1 MKKTSKPM
9 ERRTQL
15 KLGTRLLLLL
25 CIMGFGLIVASVA
38 TLLVIKQSMLA
49 MLTIQDIFAFIL
61 PAVVAM
67 ALFYLRPL
75 HVMGLDRMPSL
86 KALAVV
92 VVFYLVSLPAMN
104 WLVDFNGSMVLPS
117 WMSGVE
123 EAMRLAEDMA
133 ADATKQIL
141 DINTIPQLLFCLFVV
156 GLMAGLSEEML
167 FRGAMQRTMQDSR
180 LGAHTAIWVTA
191 IVFSAFHMQF
201 FGFLP
206 RMLLGAW
213 LGYLFVWTRSLW
225 VPIIAHTLNNSTV
238 VVMSYLAGKGV
249 VPEGFGDNLGL
260 PADGAFPWMATAS
273 LVLSI
278 AIALWAARSFRN
290 EKKHGVGISDDTHT
304 EATA

>member
-1 MKKTSKPM
+1 M
-9 ERRTQL
+9 EKRTQL

-38 TLLVIKQSMLA
+38 TKLLIKQSMLA

-123 EAMRLAEDMA
+123 EAMRQAEDMA

-290 EKKHGVGISDDTHT
+290 EKHGVEVSDDTHT

>member
-1 MKKTSKPM
+1 M
-9 ERRTQL
+9 EKRTQL

-25 CIMGFGLIVASVA
+25 CIMGFGLMVASVA
-38 TLLVIKQSMLA
+38 TKLLIKQSMLA

-123 EAMRLAEDMA
+123 EAMRQAEDMA

-290 EKKHGVGISDDTHT
+290 EKHGVEVSDDTHT

>member
-25 CIMGFGLIVASVA
+25 CIMGFGLMVASVE
-38 TLLVIKQSMLA
+38 TKLLIKQSMLA

-61 PAVVAM
+61 PSVVAM

-123 EAMRLAEDMA
+123 EAMRQAEDMA

-290 EKKHGVGISDDTHT
+290 EKHGVEVSDGTHT

>member
-38 TLLVIKQSMLA
+38 TKLLIKQSMLA

-67 ALFYLRPL
+67 ALFYLHPL
-75 HVMGLDRMPSL
+75 HVMGLDRMPSF

-123 EAMRLAEDMA
+123 EAMRQAEDMA

-167 FRGAMQRTMQDSR
+167 FRGAMQRTMRDSR

-290 EKKHGVGISDDTHT
+290 EKHGVEVSDDTHT

>member
-1 MKKTSKPM
+1 MKKSCKPM
-9 ERRTQL
+9 ERKNQY
-15 KLGTRLLLLL
+15 KLSTRLLLLL
-25 CIMGFGLIVASVA
+25 CIMGFGFIVASVM
-38 TLLVIKQSMLA
+38 TLLVIKQGMLA

-61 PAVVAM
+61 PALAAM

-75 HVMGLDRMPSL
+75 HVMGLDRAPSL
-86 KALAVV
+86 KALALV

-117 WMSGVE
+117 WLSGVDE
-123 EAMRLAEDMA
+123 LMRKAEDLA

-141 DINTIPQLLFCLFVV
+141 DINTVPQLLSCLFVV

-180 LGAHTAIWVTA
+180 MGVHTAIWVTA
-191 IVFSAFHMQF
+191 IVFSAFHLQF

-206 RMLLGAW
+206 RLMLGAW

-225 VPIIAHTLNNSTV
+225 VPIVAHTLNNSTV
-238 VVMSYLAGKGV
+238 VVMSYLSGKGI
-249 VPEGFGDNLGL
+249 VPEGFGDSLGL
-260 PADGAFPWMATAS
+260 PAEGAFPWLAVAS
-273 LVLSI
+273 LVLSV
-278 AIALWAARSFRN
+278 ALALWAARSFSK
-290 EKKHGVGISDDTHT
+290 EKHGMEVNDNTHK

>member
-1 MKKTSKPM
+1 M
-9 ERRTQL
+9 EKRTQL

-25 CIMGFGLIVASVA
+25 CIMGFGLMVASVA
-38 TLLVIKQSMLA
+38 TRLLIMQSMLA

-123 EAMRLAEDMA
+123 EAMRQAEDMA

-180 LGAHTAIWVTA
+180 MGVHTAIWVTA

-206 RMLLGAW
+206 RMMLGAW

-225 VPIIAHTLNNSTV
+225 VPVIAHTLNNSTV

-273 LVLSI
+273 LVLSV

-290 EKKHGVGISDDTHT
+290 EKHGVEVSDDTHT

>member
-25 CIMGFGLIVASVA
+25 CIMGFGLMVASVA
-38 TLLVIKQSMLA
+38 TKLLIKQSMLA

-123 EAMRLAEDMA
+123 EAMRQAEDMA

-273 LVLSI
+273 LVMSI

-290 EKKHGVGISDDTHT
+290 EKHGVEVSDDTHT

>member
-38 TLLVIKQSMLA
+38 TKLLIKQSMLA

-123 EAMRLAEDMA
+123 EAMRQAEDMA

-290 EKKHGVGISDDTHT
+290 EKHGVEVSDDTHT
-304 EATA
+304 EVTA

>member
-25 CIMGFGLIVASVA
+25 CIMGFGLMVASVA
-38 TLLVIKQSMLA
+38 TKLLIKQSMLA

-67 ALFYLRPL
+67 ALFYLRPF
-75 HVMGLDRMPSL
+75 HVMGLARMPSL

-123 EAMRLAEDMA
+123 EAMRQAENMA

-180 LGAHTAIWVTA
+180 LGANTAIWVTA

-290 EKKHGVGISDDTHT
+290 EKHGVEVSDGTHT

>member
-104 WLVDFNGSMVLPS
+104 WLVDFNGSMVLPT

-123 EAMRLAEDMA
+123 DAMRQAEDMA

-278 AIALWAARSFRN
+278 AIALGAARSFRN
-290 EKKHGVGISDDTHT
+290 EKHGVEVSDDTHT

>member
-123 EAMRLAEDMA
+123 EAMRQAEDMA

-273 LVLSI
+273 LVLSV

-290 EKKHGVGISDDTHT
+290 EKHGVEVSDDTHT

>member
-1 MKKTSKPM
+1 M
-9 ERRTQL
+9 EKRTQL

-25 CIMGFGLIVASVA
+25 CIMGFGLMVASVA
-38 TLLVIKQSMLA
+38 TRLLIKQSMLA

-123 EAMRLAEDMA
+123 EAMRQAEDMA

-290 EKKHGVGISDDTHT
+290 EKHGVEVSDDTHT

>member
-25 CIMGFGLIVASVA
+25 CIMGFGLMVASVE
-38 TLLVIKQSMLA
+38 TKLLIKQSMLA

-123 EAMRLAEDMA
+123 EAMRQAEDMA

-290 EKKHGVGISDDTHT
+290 EKHGVEVSDDTHT

>member
-1 MKKTSKPM
+1 M
-9 ERRTQL
+9 EKRTQL

-123 EAMRLAEDMA
+123 EAMRQAEDMA

-273 LVLSI
+273 LVMSI

-290 EKKHGVGISDDTHT
+290 EKHGVEVSDDTHT

>member
-123 EAMRLAEDMA
+123 EAMRQAEDMA

-249 VPEGFGDNLGL
+249 VPEGFGDNRGL

-290 EKKHGVGISDDTHT
+290 EKHGVEVSDDTHT

>member
-1 MKKTSKPM
+1 M
-9 ERRTQL
+9 
-15 KLGTRLLLLL
+15 
-25 CIMGFGLIVASVA
+25 
-38 TLLVIKQSMLA
+38 
-49 MLTIQDIFAFIL
+49 
-61 PAVVAM
+61 
-67 ALFYLRPL
+67 
-75 HVMGLDRMPSL
+75 
-86 KALAVV
+86 
-92 VVFYLVSLPAMN
+92 
-104 WLVDFNGSMVLPS
+104 
-117 WMSGVE
+117 
-123 EAMRLAEDMA
+123 
-133 ADATKQIL
+133 KQIL
-141 DINTIPQLLFCLFVV
+141 DINTIPQLLFCLLVV

-290 EKKHGVGISDDTHT
+290 EKHGVEVSDDTHT

>member
-25 CIMGFGLIVASVA
+25 CIMGFGLMVASVE
-38 TLLVIKQSMLA
+38 TKLLIKQSMLA

-75 HVMGLDRMPSL
+75 HVMGLDRIPSL

-123 EAMRLAEDMA
+123 EAMRQAEDMA

-260 PADGAFPWMATAS
+260 PADGTFPWMATAS

-290 EKKHGVGISDDTHT
+290 EKHGVEVSDGTHT

>member
-9 ERRTQL
+9 EKRTQL

-38 TLLVIKQSMLA
+38 TKLLIKQSMLA

-123 EAMRLAEDMA
+123 EAMRQAEDMA
-133 ADATKQIL
+133 ADATRQIL
-141 DINTIPQLLFCLFVV
+141 DINTIPQLLSCLFVV

-167 FRGAMQRTMQDSR
+167 FRGAMQRTMQDSW

-290 EKKHGVGISDDTHT
+290 EKHGVEVRDDTHT